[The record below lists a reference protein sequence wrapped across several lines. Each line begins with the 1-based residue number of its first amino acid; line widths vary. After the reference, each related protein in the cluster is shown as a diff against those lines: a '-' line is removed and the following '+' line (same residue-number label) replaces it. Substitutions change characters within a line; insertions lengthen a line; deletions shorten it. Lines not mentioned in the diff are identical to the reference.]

1 MSDSSKFNPTVEF
14 DNKEVIE
21 ANTSVLERITQAL
34 FALFMPEGGIESPE
48 EIEDLAN
55 QSFEM
60 ATVVMAVAGMNII
73 GENIDGDY
81 VARFKPYKS
90 FSDFAIKNNIQ

>member
-1 MSDSSKFNPTVEF
+1 MSDSLKFNPTVEF
-14 DNKEVIE
+14 DNKEIFE
-21 ANTSVLERITQAL
+21 ANTSVLDRVTQAL

-60 ATVVMAVAGMNII
+60 ASVVMAVAGMSII

-90 FSDFAIKNNIQ
+90 FSDFNIKNNIQ

>member
-1 MSDSSKFNPTVEF
+1 MSDSLKFNPTVEF
-14 DNKEVIE
+14 NNKEIFE
-21 ANTSVLERITQAL
+21 ANTSVLDRVTQAL

-60 ATVVMAVAGMNII
+60 ASVVMAVAGMSII

-90 FSDFAIKNNIQ
+90 FSDFNIKNNIQ